1 MGFIK
6 SIANFF
12 KTFGKKPA
20 EAKASL
26 PFEPKQRVNPMGM
39 RPEDLPPGG
48 HYHSTEATKLNREYA
63 YIWTVA
69 KVEQFEEQAIKAAKF
84 IYENKDRY
92 RAVALRARG
101 PMPYWFVGVI
111 HYMEASFRFDA
122 ALHNGDRIIGTGKKT
137 THVPAGKGP
146 FATWE
151 EGAIDALERF
161 RLFSEWSLPSCFRRL
176 EAYNGMGYR
185 GKSGEKTTPQYASAY
200 TFAGTQF
207 FLKGKYVAD
216 HKFDPNKPATR
227 PGCMAILLKLIEI
240 DPELAHL
247 R

>member
-1 MGFIK
+1 MGFINA
-6 SIANFF
+6 IINFF
-12 KTFGKKPA
+12 KMFSKKPLA
-20 EAKASL
+20 AKAAL
-26 PFEPKQRVNPMGM
+26 PFEPKQRANPMGM

-48 HYHSTEATKLNREYA
+48 HYHSTEPTKLNAEYA
-63 YIWTVA
+63 YLWTVA
-69 KVEQFEEQAIKAAKF
+69 KVERFEDQAIKAAKF

-92 RAVALRARG
+92 RAVAIKCKG
-101 PMPYWFVGVI
+101 SMPYWFVGVI
-111 HYMEASFRFDA
+111 HHMEASFDFRS
-122 ALHNGDRIIGTGKKT
+122 ALHNGDKIIGTGKKT

-151 EGAIDALERF
+151 EGAIDALSRF
-161 RLFSEWSLPSCFRRL
+161 MLFTEWSLPSCFRRL
-176 EAYNGMGYR
+176 EQYNGFGYR
-185 GKSGEKTTPQYASAY
+185 GATGAKTTPQYASAY

-207 FLKGKYVAD
+207 FLKGKYVRD
-216 HKFDPNKPATR
+216 HQFDANKPDSR